1 MKKYC
6 KTCGYQVDE
15 NIEKCPVCSQNNF
28 YPVSNMSLDE
38 LMSSN
43 TCILCRICGTKTTG
57 IADKCPNCG
66 VPVGKHC
73 IVVNDSSI
81 LDKLSIDDYF
91 TITDISTDQSFLR
104 AMIQLKEK
112 DIIEYELKMSQFR
125 NQSKQAEQI
134 QSQPKPTE
142 KQLTCP
148 QCGST
153 DITSGTRG
161 FTLTTGFLGS
171 GNHRNVCKK
180 CGFKWKPGGWLE
192 ALNRDLHGHK

>member
-1 MKKYC
+1 MSETNAVYTIC
-6 KTCGYQVDE
+6 RVCGSKSKGD
-15 NIEKCPVCSQNNF
+15 IGSCPVC
-28 YPVSNMSLDE
+28 
-38 LMSSN
+38 
-43 TCILCRICGTKTTG
+43 K
-57 IADKCPNCG
+57 
-66 VPVGKHC
+66 VPTGKHC
-73 IVVNDSSI
+73 KIINDESI

-134 QSQPKPTE
+134 QSQPKSTE

-192 ALNRDLHGHK
+192 AINRDLHGHK

>member
-1 MKKYC
+1 MNVKICPKCLCCYGAGIFLAADYC
-6 KTCGYQVDE
+6 WCCECDTIEYNISCDDANAIYNATNSNSKTNKE
-15 NIEKCPVCSQNNF
+15 F
-28 YPVSNMSLDE
+28 Y
-38 LMSSN
+38 
-43 TCILCRICGTKTTG
+43 
-57 IADKCPNCG
+57 
-66 VPVGKHC
+66 
-73 IVVNDSSI
+73 
-81 LDKLSIDDYF
+81 
-91 TITDISTDQSFLR
+91 DIIQ

>member
-6 KTCGYQVDE
+6 KTCGYQADE

-38 LMSSN
+38 LMSNN
-43 TCILCRICGTKTTG
+43 TCILCHICGTKTTG
-57 IADKCPNCG
+57 IADKCPTCG

-81 LDKLSIDDYF
+81 LDKISTDDYF
-91 TITDISTDQSFLR
+91 TITDISTDTSFLE

-134 QSQPKPTE
+134 QSQSKPTE

-161 FTLTTGFLGS
+161 FTLTTGFIGS

-192 ALNRDLHGHK
+192 AINRDLHGHK

>member
-1 MKKYC
+1 MSDVKYC
-6 KTCGYQVDE
+6 KNCAETRENVAPFSKDDIK
-15 NIEKCPVCSQNNF
+15 NIEFTRGFIIGFPERITSCPWCKS
-28 YPVSNMSLDE
+28 D
-38 LMSSN
+38 
-43 TCILCRICGTKTTG
+43 
-57 IADKCPNCG
+57 
-66 VPVGKHC
+66 
-73 IVVNDSSI
+73 
-81 LDKLSIDDYF
+81 
-91 TITDISTDQSFLR
+91 ITDVPITSDDFFCLR
-104 AMIQLKEK
+104 DTSNYNRELLEAMIQLKEK

>member
-1 MKKYC
+1 MSSEVKYC
-6 KTCGYQVDE
+6 CNCEKTKDNTNKSNIRLSEFSKGYIIGFSEEITQ
-15 NIEKCPVCSQNNF
+15 CPYCKN
-28 YPVSNMSLDE
+28 P
-38 LMSSN
+38 
-43 TCILCRICGTKTTG
+43 
-57 IADKCPNCG
+57 
-66 VPVGKHC
+66 
-73 IVVNDSSI
+73 
-81 LDKLSIDDYF
+81 
-91 TITDISTDQSFLR
+91 ITDVPITSDDFFCLR
-104 AMIQLKEK
+104 DTSNYNRELLEAMIQLKEK

-192 ALNRDLHGHK
+192 AINRDLHGHK

>member
-1 MKKYC
+1 MSETNTVYTIC
-6 KTCGYQVDE
+6 RVCGSKSMG
-15 NIEKCPVCSQNNF
+15 NTGSCPVC
-28 YPVSNMSLDE
+28 
-38 LMSSN
+38 
-43 TCILCRICGTKTTG
+43 K
-57 IADKCPNCG
+57 
-66 VPVGKHC
+66 VPIGKHC
-73 IVVNDSSI
+73 KTIDDESI
-81 LDKLSIDDYF
+81 LDKISIDDYF
-91 TITDISTDQSFLR
+91 TIADISMDTNFLQ

-134 QSQPKPTE
+134 QSQPKSTE